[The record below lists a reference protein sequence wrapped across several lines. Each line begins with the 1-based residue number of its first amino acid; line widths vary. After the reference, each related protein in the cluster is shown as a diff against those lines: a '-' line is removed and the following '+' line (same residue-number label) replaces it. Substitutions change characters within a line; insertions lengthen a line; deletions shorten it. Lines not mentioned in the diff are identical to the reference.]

1 MKLAQ
6 SYSAALAWILSSHPS
21 SLLTTLCSS
30 SPTPAPTLPT
40 LNFSSYSPF
49 LLSFLSPLPP
59 PSSTLYPSPLFS
71 YSSFAHF
78 THKVGSFQLYVH
90 GYKDAQV
97 QVEEFQSQPLS
108 PALEKQFQLQF
119 EKLVV
124 LDYIIRNTDRGNDN
138 WLIKY
143 EEPVLPAQDELTVSP
158 LYFEGYCC

>member
-1 MKLAQ
+1 MNFEFSPFVPL
-6 SYSAALAWILSSHPS
+6 PPP
-21 SLLTTLCSS
+21 S
-30 SPTPAPTLPT
+30 SPTPSPTLPT
-40 LNFSSYSPF
+40 LNFSSYSSF
-49 LLSFLSPLPP
+49 LLSFLSPLPLHLLLSLP
-59 PSSTLYPSPLFS
+59 PSSIVSPSPLFS
-71 YSSFAHF
+71 SFAHF
-78 THKVGSFQLYVH
+78 PHKVGSFQLYVH

-143 EEPVLPAQDELTVSP
+143 EEPVLPAQDELTVSL
-158 LYFEGYCC
+158 LYFQGYCY

>member
-1 MKLAQ
+1 MDFEFSPL
-6 SYSAALAWILSSHPS
+6 LPSHHPLFLFPYPCPHPPNPQ
-21 SLLTTLCSS
+21 LL
-30 SPTPAPTLPT
+30 
-40 LNFSSYSPF
+40 F
-49 LLSFLSPLPP
+49 LLPFSPLLPLP
-59 PSSTLYPSPLFS
+59 SPSSTLYPSPLFS

-158 LYFEGYCC
+158 LYFQGYCC